1 MIAASSSE
9 FIKEF
14 TIYAEK
20 ATDGGETIFVQ
31 RANDKNLV
39 VMSADTY
46 NNLIKKLYKGSQN
59 KTNIQ

>member
-14 TIYAEK
+14 TIYADKANDEK
-20 ATDGGETIFVQ
+20 EPIFVQ

-39 VMSADTY
+39 VMSAELY
-46 NNLIKKLYKGSQN
+46 NEMQKIVFLNKK
-59 KTNIQ
+59 